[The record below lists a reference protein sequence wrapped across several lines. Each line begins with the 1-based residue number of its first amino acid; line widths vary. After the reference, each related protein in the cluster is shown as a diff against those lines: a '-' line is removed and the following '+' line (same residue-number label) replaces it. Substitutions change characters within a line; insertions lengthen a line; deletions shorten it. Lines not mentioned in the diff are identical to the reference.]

1 MKQLSLF
8 GLTIAA
14 LWAVFGVCACD
25 NSNDDTAT
33 PDKEPAVFN
42 YAVIVESSYQDS
54 LATAEAL
61 NASLKAFVETPN
73 QETLSSAKAAWKA
86 SREPYLQTE
95 VYRFYGGP
103 IDNEENGPEGLLNAW
118 PLDEN
123 HIDYVANGDGTNDWT
138 GFVNGTDEISAAS
151 VEAHNEAGGES
162 NVATGYHAIEF
173 LLWGQDLT
181 DPAENKPG
189 QRSFQDYVDGGD
201 AQNAERRGAYLLVAG
216 DLLVANLQQVHQ
228 EWAVGGAY
236 RASFEAD
243 ADQAFENI
251 LTGMTILSGFETG
264 GERLQAALDSGEQE
278 DEHSCFSDNT
288 HRDMIQDV
296 QGVWNVW
303 TGTYTKVDGT
313 QISGTSIK
321 SVVEEVAPELAASLD
336 SRISTSLQLANAMQ
350 VPFDLAIATSNAEGR
365 VGVQALVESLLI
377 QESLLEDVFDAFQ
390 LEVPVAE

>member
-1 MKQLSLF
+1 
-8 GLTIAA
+8 
-14 LWAVFGVCACD
+14 
-25 NSNDDTAT
+25 
-33 PDKEPAVFN
+33 
-42 YAVIVESSYQDS
+42 VE
-54 LATAEAL
+54 
-61 NASLKAFVETPN
+61 
-73 QETLSSAKAAWKA
+73 
-86 SREPYLQTE
+86 
-95 VYRFYGGP
+95 G
-103 IDNEENGPEGLLNAW
+103 
-118 PLDEN
+118 
-123 HIDYVANGDGTNDWT
+123 
-138 GFVNGTDEISAAS
+138 
-151 VEAHNEAGGES
+151 HNEAGGES

-181 DPAENKPG
+181 DPSETKPG
-189 QRSFQDYVDGGD
+189 QRSFQDYVEGGD
-201 AQNAERRGAYLLVAG
+201 TQNADRRGAYLLVVG

-228 EWAVGGAY
+228 EWAAGGTY
-236 RASFEAD
+236 RATFEAD

-321 SVVEEVAPELAASLD
+321 SVVEQVAPDLAASLD
-336 SRISTSLQLANAMQ
+336 SRITTSLQLANAMQ
-350 VPFDLAIATSNAEGR
+350 VPFDLAIATSNGEGR
-365 VGVQALVESLLI
+365 AGVQALVESLLI